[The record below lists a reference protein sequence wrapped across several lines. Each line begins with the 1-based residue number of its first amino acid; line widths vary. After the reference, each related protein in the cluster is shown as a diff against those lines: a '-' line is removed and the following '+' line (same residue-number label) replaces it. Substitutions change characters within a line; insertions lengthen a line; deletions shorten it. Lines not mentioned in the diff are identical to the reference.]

1 MKLEAIFEKV
11 AQQMQ
16 LDFEQTRN
24 ALEHP
29 GLKGSGIENIFRE
42 FLRKY
47 LPKSLDISSGIL
59 IDSNGEQSRQLDV
72 IISDAARTPIFYEK
86 GEVRVIPIE
95 CAYAVI
101 EVKSNLDSEELK
113 QAFTNMKSVRALK
126 KAAYFDPRSINMP
139 PLTFYGREYLTSGSM
154 TTSSKSTS
162 DQHSSG
168 PKQVD
173 NEHFHEQQN
182 SLQNQQSF
190 SLTQPFLKET
200 NNLNSASFLDD
211 MGQIFAD
218 IQDYSTVGSDGK
230 TLVLFKR
237 LEEHL
242 IRFIQ
247 EADII
252 LGCVAWLTSEPIL

>member
-139 PLTFYGREYLTSGSM
+139 PLTFYGREY
-154 TTSSKSTS
+154 
-162 DQHSSG
+162 DIWPVHY
-168 PKQVD
+168 
-173 NEHFHEQQN
+173 F
-182 SLQNQQSF
+182 
-190 SLTQPFLKET
+190 
-200 NNLNSASFLDD
+200 
-211 MGQIFAD
+211 IFAAD
-218 IQDYSTVGSDGK
+218 SIGLGHLMDSIHERHRLENLPLWSRIDTVCVLNKGIIANMMTVNTEEIITALPDPATELFSYSTK
-230 TLVLFKR
+230 WALLLFYTLISHVLFQAR
-237 LEEHL
+237 
-242 IRFIQ
+242 IPDFRFHDYIKQ
-247 EADII
+247 IDFRSA
-252 LGCVAWLTSEPIL
+252 